1 MLRIAFC
8 VCIALIFTGCQKNW
22 RGFVVEKRVYR
33 DGYYIH
39 IPWKRYTPKQAYP
52 KPEPY
57 PVDHSRTTRT
67 DSTKKNAG
75 GVANSSQQ
83 SQSGSSQTVSGGGSQ
98 SGGTGGGVSS
108 GGGNTS
114 NQPSN
119 GTTGG
124 NGGSGNP
131 SNTPAVG
138 PNGLNGT
145 NGTTAYPQTA
155 TPTPA
160 PKLQP
165 LPESPTPPLV
175 RPTSVSVNPP
185 ADTSV
190 AAKDPP
196 PIDSDNGNGIN
207 FPEGEFS
214 LVTELG
220 FYNPVYTSGVEVKPL
235 SYNGGAALRY
245 TIHPWS
251 RHKLSGEFG
260 LFMSQHF
267 IAQDQHKFYPLFTE
281 ACDKE
286 RIMQWKSRFMLMDHI
301 YVSRKEDA
309 KFDAV
314 EIGLFSDV
322 GFFSSHVAVTTHG
335 NDENAI
341 LTRNKSRLF
350 GLHYLRRMQYGLT
363 ARVANNVW
371 SVFANYRLNSLVKAG
386 PNGGDLPTLVV
397 GATFSIGE

>member
-39 IPWKRYTPKQAYP
+39 IPWKRYTPQQAYP

-57 PVDHSRTTRT
+57 PVNHSRTTRS
-67 DSTKKNAG
+67 DSTQKNAG
-75 GVANSSQQ
+75 GVAGDSRQSNQTGTGSSQQ
-83 SQSGSSQTVSGGGSQ
+83 SGSNGI
-98 SGGTGGGVSS
+98 SS

-114 NQPSN
+114 NQSTN
-119 GTTGG
+119 STTGG
-124 NGGSGNP
+124 NGGSGPKDSLRRKP

-138 PNGLNGT
+138 PNGADGT
-145 NGTTAYPQTA
+145 NGTTVS
-155 TPTPA
+155 PTPA
-160 PKLQP
+160 QKLQP
-165 LPESPTPPLV
+165 VPESSTPPLV
-175 RPTSVSVNPP
+175 RPSYATSPP
-185 ADTSV
+185 ADTTV
-190 AAKDPP
+190 AANDPP
-196 PIDSDNGNGIN
+196 PVDSDNGNGLN
-207 FPEGEFS
+207 FPEGELS
-214 LVTELG
+214 LVIELG
-220 FYNPVYTSGVEVKPL
+220 FYNPVYTSGAEIKPL

-260 LFMSQHF
+260 LFVSQLF

-281 ACDKE
+281 DCDKE
-286 RIMQWKSRFMLMDHI
+286 RIMQCKSRFMLMDHI

-309 KFDAV
+309 KFDAI
-314 EIGLFSDV
+314 EIGLFSDL
-322 GFFSSHVAVTTHG
+322 GFFTSHVAVNTHG
-335 NDENAI
+335 NDENAM

-386 PNGGDLPTLVV
+386 PDGGDLPTLVV
-397 GATFSIGE
+397 GTTFSFGE